1 MKNHD
6 CPADCGETESAERT
20 DRYGML
26 QEIALCLKNG
36 KPVEEKMKNY
46 EKMLK
51 LVDSVGKQ

>member
-1 MKNHD
+1 MKNYD
-6 CPADCGETESAERT
+6 RQAECAETESAEWT
-20 DRYGML
+20 DRYGIL

-51 LVDSVGKQ
+51 LVDSVGK